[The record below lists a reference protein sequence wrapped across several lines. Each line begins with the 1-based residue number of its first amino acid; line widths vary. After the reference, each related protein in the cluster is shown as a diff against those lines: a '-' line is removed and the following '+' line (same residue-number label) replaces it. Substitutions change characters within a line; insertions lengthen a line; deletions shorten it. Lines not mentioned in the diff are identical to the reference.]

1 MWREG
6 GDVEVEHI
14 AGAVHLADL
23 HHVADTADG
32 LVEEEALHHYLGEAV
47 CKIK

>member
-6 GDVEVEHI
+6 CNVEVKHVP
-14 AGAVHLADL
+14 GAVHLTDL

-32 LVEEEALHHYLGEAV
+32 LVEEVALHHYLGEVV
-47 CKIK
+47 CNIK